1 MPATRVAHERMPEEA
16 HPEARPDRR
25 APRMWRVLLL
35 SLIFL
40 ALLVYGGFYTDI
52 VYSTAEDFNGGVP
65 SPGPFAV
72 LFLLAA
78 ASTWLPLGRLL
89 RLNRQELLAVF
100 IIVFAGAPMVSYGV
114 LAYMLP
120 HAIFI
125 QYASSVHPEWAGA
138 FMRLIPNWFS
148 PTERTA
154 VETFF
159 LGNATVPW
167 SQWLVPLAAWCSFL
181 LALVVA
187 SSCLALI
194 IQRQWITHERLSFP
208 LAQIPLEL
216 ISEAASGAER
226 RARLT
231 AARVFWL
238 GFAVSFGVKFWN
250 RLTAF
255 FPALP
260 GIPLGPVALMAQQTT
275 GPMAAF
281 GEMDLML
288 WPWLIAVAYL
298 IPKELSFSC
307 WVFWFLRIALAFIAI
322 AAGAPP
328 RSPEGWLGD
337 ATFPAFAFQGFG
349 AILALT
355 VWAGFRARR
364 HLGRAI
370 RIALSRRSGVD
381 DADEPLPYRWSLIL
395 LALSYGW
402 MVYFCY
408 MIGARIWVGM
418 GLIALI
424 LMFYLMWTWLRAETG
439 LGLLL
444 FPLFIDDMLDA
455 TGNAVFRPQE
465 VIAIMSVRW
474 TYFPGAGS
482 TAQLVSGNVLEGMK
496 IADSARIPTRP
507 LVYSMAVGLL
517 LSLVLGVYVTLTGMY
532 HYGFYNLRAASS
544 SWLSSQIN
552 WGAGHVFAAISTPS
566 QLDPRGLAGV
576 AAGAVIAISLGL
588 LRLRFWW
595 WPLHPVGFLAAHSWG
610 MQWFY
615 MPFFVG
621 WLGKALVTRYGGL
634 RLYRQTVPL
643 AVGLVGGD
651 LINGVIWALVLAAR
665 GGTGG

>member
-1 MPATRVAHERMPEEA
+1 M
-16 HPEARPDRR
+16 
-25 APRMWRVLLL
+25 LL
-35 SLIFL
+35 SLVFL
-40 ALLVYGGFYTDI
+40 ALLVYAGFYTDI

-72 LFLLAA
+72 LFLLALL
-78 ASTWLPLGRLL
+78 STWRPAARLL
-89 RLNRQELLAVF
+89 GMNRRELLSIF
-100 IIVFAGAPMVSYGV
+100 IIVLAGAPLVSYGV

-120 HAIFI
+120 HAIFL
-125 QYASSVHPEWAGA
+125 QYAASVHPEWAGA
-138 FMRLIPNWFS
+138 FLKLIPAWFS
-148 PTERTA
+148 PTEHNA
-154 VETFF
+154 VESFF
-159 LGNATVPW
+159 LGNASVPW
-167 SQWLVPLAAWCSFL
+167 SLWIAPLAAWCSFL
-181 LALVVA
+181 LALVIA

-216 ISEAASGAER
+216 IAEAGPDADR
-226 RARLT
+226 RGRLT
-231 AARVFWL
+231 AVRVFWL
-238 GFAVSFGVKFWN
+238 GFIISFCIKFWN
-250 RLTAF
+250 RLANF
-255 FPALP
+255 LPSLP

-281 GEMDLML
+281 GEMDLVL
-288 WPWLIAVAYL
+288 WPWLIAIAYL

-307 WVFWFLRIALAFIAI
+307 WAFWFLRIGLAFIAI

-337 ATFPAFAFQGFG
+337 TAFPAFAFQGFG

-355 VWAGFRARR
+355 VWAGWRARR
-364 HLGRAI
+364 HLQRACQ
-370 RIALSRRSGVD
+370 IAFSRRSGAD
-381 DADEPLPYRWSLIL
+381 DGDEPLPYRWSLIA

-402 MVYFCY
+402 MVYFCC
-408 MIGARIWVGM
+408 MIGARVWVGM

-444 FPLFIDDMLDA
+444 FPLFIDDMWDA
-455 TGNAVFRPQE
+455 MGNGIFRPQE
-465 VIAIMSVRW
+465 VIAVMSVRW

-496 IADSARIPTRP
+496 IADSARIRTRP
-507 LVYSMAVGLL
+507 LVYGMAVALV
-517 LSLVLGVYVTLTGMY
+517 LSLVLGVYVTLTGIY
-532 HYGFYNLRAASS
+532 GYGFHNLRAADS

-552 WGAGHVFAAISTPS
+552 WGAGHIFAAISTPS
-566 QLDPRGLAGV
+566 QLDPRALAGM
-576 AAGAVIAISLGL
+576 AAGAAIAIALGL

-643 AVGLVGGD
+643 AVGLVSGD

-665 GGTGG
+665 GGVGG

>member
-1 MPATRVAHERMPEEA
+1 MARNEPPEHAESSERL
-16 HPEARPDRR
+16 ARRS
-25 APRMWRVLLL
+25 PRGRVLLV
-35 SLIFL
+35 SVVFL

-78 ASTWLPLGRLL
+78 LSTWPPLARLLGLGR
-89 RLNRQELLAVF
+89 RELLAIFV
-100 IIVFAGAPMVSYGV
+100 IVLAGAPMVSYGV

-120 HAIFI
+120 HSIFLH
-125 QYASSVHPEWAGA
+125 YAASVHPEWSDS
-138 FMRLIPNWFS
+138 FLRLVPTWFS
-148 PTERTA
+148 PAEHDA
-154 VETFF
+154 VESFF
-159 LGNATVPW
+159 LGNAPVPW

-187 SSCLALI
+187 SSCLTLI
-194 IQRQWITHERLSFP
+194 IQRQWISHERLSFP

-216 ISEAASGAER
+216 IAEASPRGSAPAVG
-226 RARLT
+226 RLT
-231 AARVFWL
+231 AVRVFWL
-238 GFAVSFGVKFWN
+238 GFIISFGVKFWN
-250 RLTAF
+250 RLSSLV
-255 FPALP
+255 PSLP
-260 GIPLGPVALMAQQTT
+260 GVPLGPVALMAQQTT

-281 GEMDLML
+281 GEMDLVL

-307 WVFWFLRIALAFIAI
+307 WVFWFLRIALAFLAI

-337 ATFPAFAFQGFG
+337 TAFPAFAFQGFG

-355 VWAGFRARR
+355 VWAGWRARR
-364 HLGRAI
+364 HLQRALL
-370 RIALSRRSGVD
+370 IAFSRRSGVD
-381 DADEPLPYRWSLIL
+381 DSDEPLPYRWSLIIY
-395 LALSYGW
+395 ALSYGW

-408 MIGARIWVGM
+408 LIGARIWVGM

-455 TGNAVFRPQE
+455 TGNGIFRPQE
-465 VIAIMSVRW
+465 IIAIMSVRW

-496 IADSARIPTRP
+496 IADSARLRTRP
-507 LVYSMAVGLL
+507 LIYGMAGGLL
-517 LSLVLGVYVTLTGMY
+517 VSLLLGVYVTLTGIY
-532 HYGFYNLRAASS
+532 HYGFYNLRAAES
-544 SWLSSQIN
+544 SWLSSQVN
-552 WGAGHVFAAISTPS
+552 WGAGHIFAAISNPS
-566 QLDPRGLAGV
+566 QLDPRGLAGI
-576 AAGAVIAISLGL
+576 AAGAIVALSLGV

-621 WLGKALVTRYGGL
+621 WLAKALVTRYGGL

-643 AVGLVGGD
+643 AVGLVSGD

-665 GGTGG
+665 GGVGG